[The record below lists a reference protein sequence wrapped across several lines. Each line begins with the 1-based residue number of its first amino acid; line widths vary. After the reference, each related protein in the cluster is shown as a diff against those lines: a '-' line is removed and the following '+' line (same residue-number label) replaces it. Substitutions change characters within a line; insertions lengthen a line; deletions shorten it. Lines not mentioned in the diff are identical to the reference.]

1 MIAMEDLYVMD
12 VTEFT
17 KELYRMGNATWP
29 AFTEDRARRD
39 VRIIVQDGI
48 ETVVANGNGFSAFD
62 HITKIRAKPGKKVWK
77 IKKGAALPPELV
89 LVKDQRPGH
98 EGHYMIAPVKNM
110 PLRKYLGAMEEL
122 GLDRSKVQLLI
133 AGSGVNVV

>member
-1 MIAMEDLYVMD
+1 MIATEDLYVMD

-29 AFTEDRARRD
+29 AFTEERARRD
-39 VRIIVQDGI
+39 VRIVVQDGI
-48 ETVVANGNGFSAFD
+48 ETVVSNGNGFSAFD
-62 HITKIRAKPGKKVWK
+62 HITKIMAKPGKKVWK

-89 LVKDQRPGH
+89 LVKDKRPGH

-133 AGSGVNVV
+133 AGSGVDAV

>member
-1 MIAMEDLYVMD
+1 MIAIEDLYVMD

-62 HITKIRAKPGKKVWK
+62 HITKIMAKPGKKVWK
-77 IKKGAALPPELV
+77 IKKGATLPPELV